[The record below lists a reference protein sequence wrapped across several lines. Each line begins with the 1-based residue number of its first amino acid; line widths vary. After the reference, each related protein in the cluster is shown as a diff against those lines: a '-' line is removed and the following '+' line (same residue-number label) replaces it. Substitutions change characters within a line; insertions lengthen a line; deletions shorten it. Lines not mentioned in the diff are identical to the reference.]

1 LISPDGLPIETSTA
15 RSIGL
20 RLKNGVSLVYVEVLT
35 IIAVHAIIVL
45 HQATVA
51 ERFMQGLHLITG
63 NANNL
68 LARRPFFV
76 FWFMGQISRSL
87 TLWECDNSL
96 LIALDVC
103 KALLPAID

>member
-1 LISPDGLPIETSTA
+1 LISPDGLSIETSTV
-15 RSIGL
+15 RSIGT
-20 RLKNGVSLVYVEVLT
+20 RLKNGVSLVYVEVFT
-35 IIAVHAIIVL
+35 IIAVHIITVR

-51 ERFMQGLHLITG
+51 EQFMQGLHLITG

-76 FWFMGQISRSL
+76 FWFMSQISRSL
-87 TLWECDNSL
+87 TLWECDYSL
-96 LIALDVC
+96 SIALDVC